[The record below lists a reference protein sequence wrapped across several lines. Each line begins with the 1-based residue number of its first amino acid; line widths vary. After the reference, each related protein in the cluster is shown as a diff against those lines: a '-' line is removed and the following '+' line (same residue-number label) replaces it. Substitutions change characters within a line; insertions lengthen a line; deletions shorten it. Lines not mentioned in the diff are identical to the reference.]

1 MFDHA
6 TNGMKSWADEIS
18 VGDVVLFAYP
28 VADPETGA
36 KPKIRPCLVLE
47 SSTHQD
53 GKRVLLAFGTST
65 PARCRGGYD
74 ITLRHPGD
82 LIVAGLV
89 KPTRFVAS
97 RFLSVSVGNPGFG
110 TRDRET
116 PVLGRLSAAS
126 AERMNRVRA
135 RLHAEHDIAA
145 ERRKE
150 RAAQRLFTVE
160 HRKRKPL
167 VSQM

>member
-6 TNGMKSWADEIS
+6 TEPRKSWADEIS
-18 VGDVVLFAYP
+18 PGDVVLFAFP

-47 SSTHQD
+47 SSANQN
-53 GKRVLLAFGTST
+53 GKRVVLAFGTS
-65 PARCRGGYD
+65 AHANGHRGYD
-74 ITLRHPGD
+74 ITLHHPGD
-82 LIVAGLV
+82 LIVAGLT
-89 KPTRFVAS
+89 KPTRFVGS
-97 RFLSVSVGNPGFG
+97 RLLSVSVGNPGFG

-116 PVLGRLSAAS
+116 PILGRLSAACT
-126 AERMNRVRA
+126 ERMHRVRA

-145 ERRKE
+145 ERRQE
-150 RAAQRLFTVE
+150 RAGQRLFTVE
-160 HRKRKPL
+160 HRKRKRL